1 MLDIKWMRENRD
13 ALAQAMCDLNDAEA
27 PWQRA
32 LELDEERRAI
42 LTEVE
47 ALRGERNTGSKQVGQ
62 LFKEKKTD
70 EANALKERMS
80 QIGDEIATLDEKLRG
95 LDEEYTDAML
105 RIPNPPEPD
114 VPIAPDEEGNSV
126 LKEVGDKPTFTFTPE
141 AHWDVGEK
149 LGIIDIER
157 GAKISGSRFYFLRKA
172 GARLQR
178 SLANWFL
185 DVHINEHGYE
195 EVYPPFMVRTDTMT
209 GTGNLPKFGD
219 VLYRDAEEDYWLIPT
234 AEVPVTNMYR
244 DEIIDPGQL
253 PLYYAAS
260 TPCFRR
266 EKVSAGRDVRGIK
279 RVHQFQKV
287 EMVKFVEP
295 HTGRD
300 ELESLTRN
308 GEVLLE
314 RLGLPYRRLAIATGD
329 LSFVACIKYDLEV
342 WAAGCGEW
350 LEVSSCS
357 YFRDFQA
364 RRANIR
370 YRPADGEKPE
380 FVHTLNGSGLALPR
394 IVIAILENYQQ
405 EDGSVVVPEVL
416 RPYMGGMDVITA

>member
-1 MLDIKWMRENRD
+1 MLDIKWMRENREE
-13 ALAQAMCDLNDAEA
+13 LANAMKLLNDMEA
-27 PWQRA
+27 PWEKA
-32 LELDEERRAI
+32 LELDEARRE
-42 LTEVE
+42 LLGQVEV
-47 ALRGERNTGSKQVGQ
+47 LRGERNSGSKQVGQ
-62 LFKEKKTD
+62 LFKEKKID

-80 QIGDEIATLDEKLRG
+80 KIGDEIATIDEKLRVV
-95 LDEEYTDAML
+95 DADFTHAMM
-105 RIPNPPEPD
+105 RIPNIPEPD
-114 VPIAPDEEGNSV
+114 APVADTEEGNAV
-126 LKEVGDKPTFTFTPE
+126 LAEWGEKPTFNFTPQ

-157 GAKISGSRFYFLRKA
+157 GAKVSGSRFYFLRKA

-178 SLANWFL
+178 ALSNWFL
-185 DVHINEHGYE
+185 DTHINEHGFE
-195 EVYPPFMVRTDTMT
+195 EVYPPFMVRTETME

-219 VLYRDAEEDYWLIPT
+219 VLFRDAEEDYWLIPT
-234 AEVPVTNMYR
+234 AEVPVTNLHR

-279 RVHQFQKV
+279 RVLQFQKV

-295 HTGRD
+295 GTGRD

-357 YFRDFQA
+357 FFRDFQA

-370 YRPADGEKPE
+370 YRPEEGARPE

-405 EDGSVVVPEVL
+405 EDGSVVIPEVL
-416 RPYMGGMDVITA
+416 RPYMGGMELIEK